1 MTKQQEIL
9 KRINILIF
17 QIAEASVNGGLS
29 MAWVTKLSDEIDVLI
44 DDLEKYN

>member
-9 KRINILIF
+9 KRINMLIF
-17 QIAEASVNGGLS
+17 QIAESSANGGLNRD
-29 MAWVTKLSDEIDVLI
+29 WVPKISDEIDVLI